1 MSDALIYRGFFMT
14 TDDSQTVQIDIED
27 LSQRVGIPED
37 PFIVDM
43 QMGANPLTINIIDND
58 NDKFTPIR
66 SRNAVIEIITSNSTG
81 IIHFTGKSDSNFLV
95 TITTATKTLFTGYL
109 VSADI
114 SQSFLPD
121 KQTLVLTATDCLGLL
136 KDIKLTDW
144 YREVPSGPVQL
155 IRLISYCLR
164 KTNLALNIWVRN
176 NVQHGTGTIDID
188 VANFSNGDS
197 KIYFTS
203 SEFGQ
208 FYTGQKIKCVSS
220 GLNNNTIFEVVVNNF
235 SEGTGTSN
243 IQVTPAPVS
252 EAGITNFQ
260 LIDQSSGHLYLKC
273 YLDAKTFEADAG
285 ERENCYTVLEKILG
299 HDCFVTQYN
308 GAWHIVRID
317 EWDGNQIYYTE
328 FDPDGVFIENKAA
341 TDYNKTIG
349 SAEDLRLALADA
361 IVKRRRPAQFTK
373 LTLDYAT
380 PQEIP
385 CNSFFERG
393 DLTDTISAFEKH
405 YDIECWQLYE
415 DRPFVISTHAEAKI
429 IKKFDSF
436 GYEIERYI
444 EISTVS
450 GSHEQI
456 LISEKIPIEKNDKFQ
471 LNIDVAWDANLESAN
486 SLFNYQIA
494 QILLY
499 ADDGTYYTLFGGYN
513 ESNRPYWQSCTSDFN
528 TFQKEIYVTF
538 NGTEDQ
544 TKWMTASIFGDCPP
558 VPKSGYIKVAL
569 THHYSNTTTK
579 IRYANL
585 QFKYYP
591 FINGSNT
598 LYTGQ
603 SQRVTKTDAMYLN
616 KLDDKIFMCEAPT
629 KLFKGALQILDGSV
643 YKLATHFFASNVYPT
658 NPPFNAIHPFS
669 EIQIRSV
676 FNQLNFHDWQIDGSA
691 FGVDADWPDL
701 IHKFI
706 FTDLHPVTTDK
717 YYMITGFSYNV
728 KTRLIN
734 ITFVQVYDSALGKT
748 YVEERIFKYEV

>member
-14 TDDSQTVQIDIED
+14 TNDSQTVQIDIED

-285 ERENCYTVLEKILG
+285 EREDCYTVLGKILG
-299 HDCFVTQYN
+299 HDCFVTQL
-308 GAWHIVRID
+308 VLS
-317 EWDGNQIYYTE
+317 
-328 FDPDGVFIENKAA
+328 A
-341 TDYNKTIG
+341 TK
-349 SAEDLRLALADA
+349 SLPALALESECLKILNCISPFNWANFSTSCKDNGESTSKRGRL
-361 IVKRRRPAQFTK
+361 VKLKETK
-373 LTLDYAT
+373 
-380 PQEIP
+380 
-385 CNSFFERG
+385 
-393 DLTDTISAFEKH
+393 
-405 YDIECWQLYE
+405 
-415 DRPFVISTHAEAKI
+415 
-429 IKKFDSF
+429 
-436 GYEIERYI
+436 
-444 EISTVS
+444 
-450 GSHEQI
+450 
-456 LISEKIPIEKNDKFQ
+456 
-471 LNIDVAWDANLESAN
+471 
-486 SLFNYQIA
+486 
-494 QILLY
+494 
-499 ADDGTYYTLFGGYN
+499 
-513 ESNRPYWQSCTSDFN
+513 
-528 TFQKEIYVTF
+528 
-538 NGTEDQ
+538 
-544 TKWMTASIFGDCPP
+544 ASILM
-558 VPKSGYIKVAL
+558 S
-569 THHYSNTTTK
+569 S
-579 IRYANL
+579 
-585 QFKYYP
+585 
-591 FINGSNT
+591 
-598 LYTGQ
+598 
-603 SQRVTKTDAMYLN
+603 
-616 KLDDKIFMCEAPT
+616 
-629 KLFKGALQILDGSV
+629 
-643 YKLATHFFASNVYPT
+643 
-658 NPPFNAIHPFS
+658 
-669 EIQIRSV
+669 
-676 FNQLNFHDWQIDGSA
+676 
-691 FGVDADWPDL
+691 
-701 IHKFI
+701 
-706 FTDLHPVTTDK
+706 
-717 YYMITGFSYNV
+717 
-728 KTRLIN
+728 
-734 ITFVQVYDSALGKT
+734 
-748 YVEERIFKYEV
+748 